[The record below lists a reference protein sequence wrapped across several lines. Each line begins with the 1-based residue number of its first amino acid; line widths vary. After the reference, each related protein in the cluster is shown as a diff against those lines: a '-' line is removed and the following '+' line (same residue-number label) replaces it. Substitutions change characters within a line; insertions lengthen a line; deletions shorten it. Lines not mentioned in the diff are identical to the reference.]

1 MYLQYDTFQDQGY
14 QGTQT
19 VEEKEVDRN
28 QEEEDMSGEII
39 VFSFTRT
46 GTGLNRNLCERM
58 REKGGKCIGYA
69 PEKFSENGI
78 EPISGEI
85 RKVIG
90 EKWGQSTFIFI
101 GAAGI
106 AVRYIAPFVKD
117 KFTDSPVLVMD
128 EKGRYVIPLLSG
140 HVGGAVKIADEIA
153 KMTGAEPVHT
163 TATDVQKRFAV
174 DVFAEKNGL
183 CIADRQ
189 MAKEISAAV
198 LEGEKIAFCVAYPD
212 FRIKGRIPEELVM
225 CDDPAEI
232 SAYRYRIL
240 VADRCEVPERCTGQ
254 KNDGQGGTLLLK
266 PGNVIAG
273 IGCRK
278 GIQLE
283 TLRSGLES
291 VLKENGLELDQVE
304 RIASI
309 DLKKEEPALCN
320 LARELRIPFVTYPA
334 EILKEIRCVT
344 ASSDFVERTTGV
356 DNVCE
361 RAALTC
367 CPEGKLIQGKCI
379 RDSMTAAL
387 VRRPLRLEI

>member
-1 MYLQYDTFQDQGY
+1 
-14 QGTQT
+14 
-19 VEEKEVDRN
+19 
-28 QEEEDMSGEII
+28 MSGEII

-46 GTGLNRNLCERM
+46 GTGMNRNLCERM
-58 REKGGKCIGYA
+58 RKKGKKCIGYA
-69 PEKFSENGI
+69 PEKFAENGI
-78 EPISGEI
+78 EPAYGKIREI
-85 RKVIG
+85 IG
-90 EKWGQSTFIFI
+90 GSWGRSTFIFI

-106 AVRYIAPFVKD
+106 AVRYISPFVKD
-117 KFTDSPVLVMD
+117 KYTDSPVLVMD

-153 KMTGAEPVHT
+153 EMTGADAVHT
-163 TATDVQKRFAV
+163 TATDVQKKFAV

-183 CIADRQ
+183 RITDRQ

-212 FRIKGRIPEELVM
+212 CRIEGRIPEELVM

-232 SAYRYRIL
+232 STYRYRIL
-240 VADRCEVPERCTGQ
+240 VAGRSDDSERY
-254 KNDGQGGTLLLK
+254 DGQGGTLLLK
-266 PGNVIAG
+266 PGNIIVG

-278 GIQLE
+278 GIRTE

-291 VLKENGLELDQVE
+291 VLKENDLSMDQVE
-304 RIASI
+304 QIASI
-309 DLKKEEPALCN
+309 DLKKEEPAIRD
-320 LARELRIPFVTYPA
+320 LARELGIPFVTYPA
-334 EILKEIRCVT
+334 EILKEVPRVT
-344 ASSDFVERTTGV
+344 SYSAFVEKTTGV

-361 RAALTC
+361 RAAITC

-387 VRRPLRLEI
+387 VRRPLRLNVS

>member
-1 MYLQYDTFQDQGY
+1 
-14 QGTQT
+14 
-19 VEEKEVDRN
+19 
-28 QEEEDMSGEII
+28 MSGEII

-58 REKGGKCIGYA
+58 REKGEKCIGYA

-153 KMTGAEPVHT
+153 KMTGAEAVHT
-163 TATDVQKRFAV
+163 TATDVQKKFAV

-183 CIADRQ
+183 RITDRQ

-212 FRIKGRIPEELVM
+212 CRIEGAIPEELVL
-225 CDDPAEI
+225 CEETEEAF
-232 SAYRYRIL
+232 SYRYGIL
-240 VADRCEVPERCTGQ
+240 VADGD
-254 KNDGQGGTLLLK
+254 DGRGKSAGRKCDEQGGVLLLK

-278 GIQLE
+278 GIRIE

-291 VLKENGLELDQVE
+291 VLEENGLSLDQVE
-304 RIASI
+304 GIASI
-309 DLKKEEPALCN
+309 DLKKEETAIYS
-320 LARELRIPFVTYPA
+320 LARELGIPFVTYPA
-334 EILKEIRCVT
+334 EVLKEIPCVT
-344 ASSDFVERTTGV
+344 SSSDFVEKTTGV

-387 VRRPLRLEI
+387 VRRPLRLNL